1 MILGAFLAVVVPR
14 STPPPVDAGSLVQRA
29 SAGDRAAFDALY
41 LAHVDAVRRLLTRLL
56 GPSADR
62 DDLVQQTFLE
72 AYRALPKFRGEAAF
86 STWLYRIA
94 VRLAYRHLRRRRVD
108 TASAFADDPGV
119 ELACPGPGPEA
130 RARQREE
137 LRRALAMLD
146 KLSAKKRIAYVLRVV
161 EGLSLEEIGVLVG
174 ANAPAVGQRVKHAQ
188 RELEVMIE
196 RARRAEDR
204 R

>member
-1 MILGAFLAVVVPR
+1 VICAALLTLVAPPA
-14 STPPPVDAGSLVQRA
+14 PPPSAPVGEVLARA
-29 SAGDRAAFDALY
+29 IAGDRAAFNALY
-41 LAHVDAVRRLLTRLL
+41 LGHVEAVRRLLTRLV

-62 DDLVQQTFLE
+62 DDLVQQTFLD

-94 VRLAYRHLRRRRVD
+94 VRLAYRHLRRWRVA
-108 TASAFADDPGV
+108 TASAVDHA
-119 ELACPGPGPEA
+119 LALEVVAPGPGPES
-130 RARQREE
+130 RAHQREE

-161 EGLSLEEIGVLVG
+161 EGLSLDEIGALVG

-188 RELEVMIE
+188 RELEAMIE
-196 RARRAEDR
+196 RARRAEGR
-204 R
+204 P